1 MADQAPDPLPFQS
14 PSPPWVRFDIP
25 EGDPFLHRVRS
36 VQFVS
41 LWRSGLPLA
50 SIIRARLEQLRLRA
64 ALARA
69 TGTWRY
75 RVRVVRWLRGDVG
88 FQTAAP
94 LRAVTDHARRLVL
107 FDFDALTYAPDLR
120 RDPAV
125 RDEAGHIRERRGLTG
140 RGERA

>member
-1 MADQAPDPLPFQS
+1 MADDVSDPRPFQS
-14 PSPPWVRFDIP
+14 PSPPWVRLDIP
-25 EGDPFLHRVRS
+25 DSEPFLHRVRA
-36 VQFVS
+36 VQYVS
-41 LWRSGLPLA
+41 LWRSGLSLA
-50 SIIRARLEQLRLRA
+50 AIARARLEQLRLRA

-75 RVRVVRWLRGDVG
+75 RARVVRWLRGDVG

-107 FDFDALTYAPDLR
+107 FDLESLTYAPDLA

-125 RDEAGHIRERRGLTG
+125 RDEAGHITERL
-140 RGERA
+140 RAARA